1 MLEEFAYLGEEKAYE
16 VVVTN
21 TNKIAD
27 SIEVVEPIPNGTFPP
42 NMEGAEQEIKTLSEN
57 KVMELYGDPLPE
69 LVRARVDRELN
80 SIIKNGFSVMYMIA
94 QKLVKKSL
102 EDGYLVGSRGSV
114 GSSFVA
120 YLIGIT
126 EVNSL
131 PAHYRCGKCK
141 YSEFFDKDASIAC
154 GFDLPDKACPE
165 CGEPL
170 IKDGY
175 DIPLKPS

>member
-1 MLEEFAYLGEEKAYE
+1 MAKKKAYE

-27 SIEVVEPIPNGTFPP
+27 TMDWIEPIPQGTFPP
-42 NMEGAEQEIKTLSEN
+42 HIEGAEEDIKRMSEE
-57 KVMELYGDPLPE
+57 KVRELYGDPLPE
-69 LVRARVDRELN
+69 IVRARVDRELG

-94 QKLVKKSL
+94 QKLVHKSL
-102 EDGYLVGSRGSV
+102 SDGYLVGSRGSV
-114 GSSFVA
+114 GSSLVA

-141 YSEFFDKDASIAC
+141 YSEFHENNEAVAC
-154 GFDLPDKACPE
+154 GFDLPDKIALYAGNPH
-165 CGEPL
+165 
-170 IKDGY
+170 
-175 DIPLKPS
+175 